1 MFNEPQIRSDVLLDY
16 PVRTLRSSSTILTF
30 VLSAQLT
37 SSPICQGQSP
47 PVLLRFAKRNGIR
60 DFCVVHGFG
69 RFNVP
74 INAEGPKSL
83 ISAWRSALDARTS

>member
-47 PVLLRFAKRNGIR
+47 PVLIPPSQNVVVFVVFYDNTGTGTHIYDTRRRRNFSGIP
-60 DFCVVHGFG
+60 VTKK
-69 RFNVP
+69 
-74 INAEGPKSL
+74 INSE
-83 ISAWRSALDARTS
+83 